1 MRHYKTDPGDPGE
14 RKKNNTDYGQ
24 VQLNWLPTLNKRL
37 KSMSTFRITNFK
49 FWPMVG
55 LRIIRSNGW
64 TKTFE
69 WLKVVSEVVF
79 PMFWGVVCKIVFRNW
94 VSVVGGAV
102 SKISRFAHFY
112 KFRDT
117 ELGGNLSSSQLSW
130 LWQSISQSKVC
141 RLCGEHNQ
149 IFLTFPTT
157 LLPFSFFIIWIM

>member
-1 MRHYKTDPGDPGE
+1 MQLNPRLFIGLFVKMRHYKTDPGE

-79 PMFWGVVCKIVFRNW
+79 PMFWGVVCKKS
-94 VSVVGGAV
+94 VS
-102 SKISRFAHFY
+102 
-112 KFRDT
+112 
-117 ELGGNLSSSQLSW
+117 ELSFSGRRCCFQDIAIRAFL
-130 LWQSISQSKVC
+130 
-141 RLCGEHNQ
+141 Q
-149 IFLTFPTT
+149 I
-157 LLPFSFFIIWIM
+157 